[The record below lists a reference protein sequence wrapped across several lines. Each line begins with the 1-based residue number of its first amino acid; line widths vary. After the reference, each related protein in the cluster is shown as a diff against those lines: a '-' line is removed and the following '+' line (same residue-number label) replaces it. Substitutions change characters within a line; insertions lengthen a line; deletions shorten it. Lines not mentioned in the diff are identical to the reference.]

1 MPVQHQNF
9 GGKVANPR
17 WTGFTHTAKAQMQS
31 QDDLP
36 IPSET
41 PLNLK
46 MFNARLTRSL
56 MPASSC
62 GFRLKDF
69 ELSIQDESE
78 VQLYNLSVGLL
89 QCSRSGVHRKVGN
102 VALISPTGVPGLDQ
116 MQVFASGCFGII
128 RIWSCAIWWPLKS
141 SATKSSSPKTG
152 EAGFQSLKPTS
163 SFSSST

>member
-1 MPVQHQNF
+1 
-9 GGKVANPR
+9 
-17 WTGFTHTAKAQMQS
+17 MQS

-56 MPASSC
+56 IPASSC

-69 ELSIQDESE
+69 ELPIQDESE

-102 VALISPTGVPGLDQ
+102 VALISPTGVPGLDHYAQ
-116 MQVFASGCFGII
+116 SIKGHRLLGSTRLQSGN
-128 RIWSCAIWWPLKS
+128 PLLL
-141 SATKSSSPKTG
+141 THSPK
-152 EAGFQSLKPTS
+152 ADVWRVLNWKRQLIANYDRP
-163 SFSSST
+163 

>member
-1 MPVQHQNF
+1 
-9 GGKVANPR
+9 
-17 WTGFTHTAKAQMQS
+17 MQS

-56 MPASSC
+56 IPASSC

-69 ELSIQDESE
+69 ELPIQDESE

-116 MQVFASGCFGII
+116 QGTVTFFLDTGHRLDENTRSSQSRSEIETFRCQALAQ
-128 RIWSCAIWWPLKS
+128 RYRRYKS
-141 SATKSSSPKTG
+141 SN
-152 EAGFQSLKPTS
+152 
-163 SFSSST
+163 

>member
-1 MPVQHQNF
+1 M
-9 GGKVANPR
+9 ANPR

-41 PLNLK
+41 HLNLK

-56 MPASSC
+56 IPASSC

-69 ELSIQDESE
+69 ELPIQDESE

-116 MQVFASGCFGII
+116 EPVLPGGSFRATERFSPLRFHKAVAQSPASQPYC
-128 RIWSCAIWWPLKS
+128 
-141 SATKSSSPKTG
+141 
-152 EAGFQSLKPTS
+152 
-163 SFSSST
+163 

>member
-1 MPVQHQNF
+1 M
-9 GGKVANPR
+9 ANPR

-56 MPASSC
+56 IPASSC

-69 ELSIQDESE
+69 ELPIQDESE

-116 MQVFASGCFGII
+116 Q
-128 RIWSCAIWWPLKS
+128 R
-141 SATKSSSPKTG
+141 
-152 EAGFQSLKPTS
+152 TS
-163 SFSSST
+163 TYDTQQQTRPPIPQ

>member
-1 MPVQHQNF
+1 M
-9 GGKVANPR
+9 ANPR

-56 MPASSC
+56 IPASFC

-69 ELSIQDESE
+69 ELPIQDESE

-116 MQVFASGCFGII
+116 QGTVTFFLDNGHWIDAKIG
-128 RIWSCAIWWPLKS
+128 S
-141 SATKSSSPKTG
+141 SR
-152 EAGFQSLKPTS
+152 
-163 SFSSST
+163 STTEIETFRCQALSQR

>member
-1 MPVQHQNF
+1 MVT
-9 GGKVANPR
+9 PR
-17 WTGFTHTAKAQMQS
+17 WTGFTHTAKAQMQC

-46 MFNARLTRSL
+46 MFNARLTRAL
-56 MPASSC
+56 IPASSC

-69 ELSIQDESE
+69 ELPIQYESE

-102 VALISPTGVPGLDQ
+102 VALISPTGVPGLDHKQ
-116 MQVFASGCFGII
+116 T
-128 RIWSCAIWWPLKS
+128 AICGARLTP
-141 SATKSSSPKTG
+141 
-152 EAGFQSLKPTS
+152 
-163 SFSSST
+163 

>member
-1 MPVQHQNF
+1 
-9 GGKVANPR
+9 
-17 WTGFTHTAKAQMQS
+17 MQS

-56 MPASSC
+56 IPASSC

-69 ELSIQDESE
+69 ELPIQDESE

-116 MQVFASGCFGII
+116 EPVLPGGSFRATERFSPLRFHKAVAQSPASQPYC
-128 RIWSCAIWWPLKS
+128 
-141 SATKSSSPKTG
+141 
-152 EAGFQSLKPTS
+152 
-163 SFSSST
+163 

>member
-1 MPVQHQNF
+1 
-9 GGKVANPR
+9 
-17 WTGFTHTAKAQMQS
+17 MQC

-56 MPASSC
+56 IPASSC

-69 ELSIQDESE
+69 ELPIQDESE

-116 MQVFASGCFGII
+116 ELAIIRGCF
-128 RIWSCAIWWPLKS
+128 WA
-141 SATKSSSPKTG
+141 
-152 EAGFQSLKPTS
+152 AGVARLCRPETDVFGALTADQHYRKGHCK
-163 SFSSST
+163 F

>member
-1 MPVQHQNF
+1 MV
-9 GGKVANPR
+9 NPR

-56 MPASSC
+56 IPASSC

-69 ELSIQDESE
+69 ELPIQDESE

-89 QCSRSGVHRKVGN
+89 QCSRSGVHRKAGH
-102 VALISPTGVPGLDQ
+102 VALISPTGVPGLGLYAHLCITTTCGRWRPS
-116 MQVFASGCFGII
+116 ASWQLTSVVTAE
-128 RIWSCAIWWPLKS
+128 RRRPTAIKRKPVIMS
-141 SATKSSSPKTG
+141 SA
-152 EAGFQSLKPTS
+152 AAQRL
-163 SFSSST
+163 

>member
-1 MPVQHQNF
+1 
-9 GGKVANPR
+9 
-17 WTGFTHTAKAQMQS
+17 MQC

-56 MPASSC
+56 IPASSC

-69 ELSIQDESE
+69 ELPIQDESE
-78 VQLYNLSVGLL
+78 VQLCNLSVGLL
-89 QCSRSGVHRKVGN
+89 QCSRSGVHRKDGN

-116 MQVFASGCFGII
+116 QRVSRQCQLMGIEFPEFHVE
-128 RIWSCAIWWPLKS
+128 C
-141 SATKSSSPKTG
+141 KT
-152 EAGFQSLKPTS
+152 ARLINDYVTLRRMLVNPSR
-163 SFSSST
+163 

>member
-1 MPVQHQNF
+1 M
-9 GGKVANPR
+9 ANPR

-56 MPASSC
+56 IPASSC

-69 ELSIQDESE
+69 ELPIQDESE

-102 VALISPTGVPGLDQ
+102 VALISPTGVPGLKTSTGRSR
-116 MQVFASGCFGII
+116 VSASGQQKDFH
-128 RIWSCAIWWPLKS
+128 R
-141 SATKSSSPKTG
+141 
-152 EAGFQSLKPTS
+152 
-163 SFSSST
+163 

>member
-1 MPVQHQNF
+1 
-9 GGKVANPR
+9 
-17 WTGFTHTAKAQMQS
+17 MQS

-36 IPSET
+36 IPSEA

-56 MPASSC
+56 IPASSC

-69 ELSIQDESE
+69 ELPIQDESE
-78 VQLYNLSVGLL
+78 VQFYNLSVGLL

-116 MQVFASGCFGII
+116 KLPFKCLQSKVRFRPIPVVALCDLPPPN
-128 RIWSCAIWWPLKS
+128 RAL
-141 SATKSSSPKTG
+141 ANTKSTVS
-152 EAGFQSLKPTS
+152 FQVTTS
-163 SFSSST
+163 

>member
-1 MPVQHQNF
+1 M
-9 GGKVANPR
+9 ANPR

-41 PLNLK
+41 HLNLK

-56 MPASSC
+56 IPASSC

-69 ELSIQDESE
+69 ELPIQDESE

-102 VALISPTGVPGLDQ
+102 VALISPTGVPGPDHQ
-116 MQVFASGCFGII
+116 ETFNISPQSGLSADRALC
-128 RIWSCAIWWPLKS
+128 SSQSPLNWMSKHIVT
-141 SATKSSSPKTG
+141 AR
-152 EAGFQSLKPTS
+152 
-163 SFSSST
+163 

>member
-1 MPVQHQNF
+1 M
-9 GGKVANPR
+9 ANPR

-56 MPASSC
+56 IPASFC

-69 ELSIQDESE
+69 ELPIQDESE

-116 MQVFASGCFGII
+116 QGSFTFVLDTSRRVDAKIG
-128 RIWSCAIWWPLKS
+128 S
-141 SATKSSSPKTG
+141 SHSRSEMELSLCVALAQREES
-152 EAGFQSLKPTS
+152 FQYHP
-163 SFSSST
+163 

>member
-1 MPVQHQNF
+1 MV
-9 GGKVANPR
+9 NPR
-17 WTGFTHTAKAQMQS
+17 WTGFTHTAKAQMQC

-56 MPASSC
+56 IPASSC

-69 ELSIQDESE
+69 ELPIQDESE

-102 VALISPTGVPGLDQ
+102 VALISPTGVPGLDLLLSSVNDPFEESYCG
-116 MQVFASGCFGII
+116 MLRSEAVYCRFT
-128 RIWSCAIWWPLKS
+128 RIGDTQTPH
-141 SATKSSSPKTG
+141 
-152 EAGFQSLKPTS
+152 
-163 SFSSST
+163 